1 MLGPLA
7 LAAKIEPIEFQNQ
20 RALPIRCLDYRYRQF
35 MEDHIL
41 SLDPQIRPCKKAVLA
56 VQH

>member
-7 LAAKIEPIEFQNQ
+7 LAAKIETIEFQNQ
-20 RALPIRCLDYRYRQF
+20 RALPIRCLDYRYCQL

-41 SLDPQIRPCKKAVLA
+41 SLDPW
-56 VQH
+56 